1 MKSSMVSMV
10 STRPQAEGYLP
21 SPSLVSAWTQT
32 NSNRRGAHRERRRRR
47 ADRVRVGRAG
57 QTVARRR
64 GVTRCLARK
73 GGSKPGLPPGGVPR
87 RRRRVEDGRRQ
98 GGLAAR
104 AATHGLCG
112 RPRAGESA
120 RLPRP
125 ARVAGAERRL
135 GRRRGAREAGRTRG
149 ASARAMPSRC
159 FSPPLR
165 RRPRSPTTVS

>member
-57 QTVARRR
+57 QAVARRR
-64 GVTRCLARK
+64 GAARRLARK
-73 GGSKPGLPPGGVPR
+73 GGPKPGLPPGGVPR
-87 RRRRVEDGRRQ
+87 RVEDGRRQ
-98 GGLAAR
+98 GRLAPR

>member
-1 MKSSMVSMV
+1 MV

-73 GGSKPGLPPGGVPR
+73 GGSKPAFR
-87 RRRRVEDGRRQ
+87 
-98 GGLAAR
+98 LAAYRDAADASKTAGDKEGSLHAPQLTAFAGGR
-104 AATHGLCG
+104 ALAN
-112 RPRAGESA
+112 RRAFRDRLASLARSDGSA
-120 RLPRP
+120 
-125 ARVAGAERRL
+125 
-135 GRRRGAREAGRTRG
+135 
-149 ASARAMPSRC
+149 PST
-159 FSPPLR
+159 
-165 RRPRSPTTVS
+165 RRPRSWPNSRR